1 MHPHRVPAY
10 YKLHRCCGTYSEALA
25 QNFGANVMQ
34 MQLEDRLVNADGSIS
49 STGRTLD
56 SLDMFFTLIF
66 TVELGFTMFAHW
78 FREFFMEGWNW
89 CAAWIVALCINCRV
103 IQAI

>member
-1 MHPHRVPAY
+1 
-10 YKLHRCCGTYSEALA
+10 
-25 QNFGANVMQ
+25 MQ
-34 MQLEDRLVNADGSIS
+34 MQL
-49 STGRTLD
+49 TGRLTNPDGTPNATGRLLD

-89 CAAWIVALCINCRV
+89 CAAGIVALCINRRV
-103 IQAI
+103 IHAL